1 VSATGEK
8 QSRLRG
14 KAFEC
19 LSLLGIAV
27 GKEKFLPDAREAI
40 GQMMTMNL
48 EADDLQREYIKE
60 ASERICKCL
69 KNDFA
74 PYLPSMLPG
83 IFKSL
88 KFEGE
93 IVPAGAD
100 VDNDE
105 EYVHVAT
112 NDGKLKKVRTA
123 QFEEATQGVQ
133 LICTFCTEMEGAY
146 LDWVKP
152 TAEALL
158 PFLSTDDEMTALND
172 EARSAA
178 FQAWALLIMCA
189 KKGAAERGQQSTV
202 PQELLITFL
211 QKIMVIVDT
220 EKEDPEA
227 FHEVADGIAACLK
240 NAGPGSLNSGMMVD
254 LVRKLL
260 VVIDES
266 FNRTVQRDQAKAAEA
281 AGAPPEL
288 QGEDDDDD
296 AAKDAEENCRRSWEE
311 ALGRVIEVAPAE
323 FKAQCLPEV
332 GMRMQQWLSSKDNK
346 TLGLFLA
353 CDIVN
358 YLKAESECVWPI
370 IMPAVSSGI
379 ENADPDVRIPACYAI
394 NLAASIPSFSQAAP
408 DAFRKL
414 AVLLAKKPPKKRE
427 EKARVALD
435 NAVAALLMLTK
446 EHGGLCP
453 ADINAWQII
462 VSKLPLQEDEEEA
475 RKVHATVADLV
486 MAQHPGLLGPDAV
499 HLGKI
504 LGCLA
509 EAYRSESLSEKETD
523 EKILNIFKMIPPER
537 LAALAGDITEKQK
550 MKIEHMLRS

>member
-1 VSATGEK
+1 
-8 QSRLRG
+8 
-14 KAFEC
+14 
-19 LSLLGIAV
+19 
-27 GKEKFLPDAREAI
+27 
-40 GQMMTMNL
+40 
-48 EADDLQREYIKE
+48 
-60 ASERICKCL
+60 
-69 KNDFA
+69 
-74 PYLPSMLPG
+74 
-83 IFKSL
+83 
-88 KFEGE
+88 
-93 IVPAGAD
+93 
-100 VDNDE
+100 
-105 EYVHVAT
+105 
-112 NDGKLKKVRTA
+112 
-123 QFEEATQGVQ
+123 
-133 LICTFCTEMEGAY
+133 MEGAY
-146 LDWVKP
+146 FDWVKP

-189 KKGAAERGQQSTV
+189 KKGAAERGQQTTV

-211 QKIMVIVDT
+211 QKIMVIADT

-227 FHEVADGIAACLK
+227 LHEVADGIAACLK
-240 NAGPGSLNSGMMVD
+240 NSGPGSLNSGMMVD

-266 FNRTVQRDQAKAAEA
+266 FNRTVQRDQAKAADA

-288 QGEDDDDD
+288 QGDDDDDD

-332 GMRMQQWLSSKDNK
+332 TQRMQQWLSSKDNK

-358 YLKAESECVWPI
+358 YLKAESECVWPV
-370 IMPAVSSGI
+370 IMPAVFSGI
-379 ENADPDVRIPACYAI
+379 EDPDPDVRIPACYAI
-394 NLAASIPSFSQAAP
+394 NLAAPIPSFSQAAP

-414 AVLLAKKPPKKRE
+414 AVLLAKKQPKKRE

-435 NAVAALLMLTK
+435 NAVAALLMLAK

-453 ADINAWQII
+453 ADINAWHIV

-486 MAQHPGLLGPDAV
+486 MVQHPGLLGPEAG

-509 EAYRSESLSEKETD
+509 EAYRSELLSEKETD
-523 EKILNIFKMIPPER
+523 DKILNIFKMIPPER

-550 MKIEHMLRS
+550 MKIEHMLRP